1 MVRFG
6 VAPNS
11 HTNPAQSY
19 RTQIEAALCGFGRLG
34 AFILSIAFIL
44 GAGPAPAATKSIN
57 VVSKSPRVGNLTL
70 YQNSWSV
77 LIGINDYKNKDIPD
91 LKFAEKDVADMRR
104 SLRRLDFPSNQ
115 ILTLTGRKATKGN
128 ILRLLGDQLPRKVGR
143 SDRVI
148 VYFSGHGMDE
158 KVGGRERGVLVQR
171 ILPSKL
177 FVDSRSET
185 DFNSLSG
192 KSD

>member
-1 MVRFG
+1 MR
-6 VAPNS
+6 
-11 HTNPAQSY
+11 
-19 RTQIEAALCGFGRLG
+19 IWAL
-34 AFILSIAFIL
+34 ILSIAVIF
-44 GAGPAPAATKSIN
+44 GGTPAPAATKSIS

-70 YQNSWSV
+70 YQNSWAV

-104 SLRRLDFPSNQ
+104 SLRRLGFPSNQ